1 MNIVE
6 ELPKTILM
14 VVIFLLSTTVFAQE
28 LELFKSTI
36 FYHGDVDFELKAS
49 YSAGEIINT
58 NITIN
63 NLESF
68 PIFDGY
74 LVIQIIEGCKEPVY
88 PTSKAECNVVHEE
101 KIEGID
107 LMPWSEKIVK
117 WSYKLPEDIKS
128 GDYKVSVYFKTKGT
142 PIVGIPA
149 SFFEQVYKN
158 FTLTNGKDFP
168 KAKISWTKTHVAGG
182 YAQSGPGVLPGSE
195 VEGVVFL
202 KAIKEFKGNLN
213 VKICSYDDTAC
224 DSYLIEKSY
233 SVKLAEG
240 EEKPLI
246 ISFIAPSKPDAYAI
260 RFELV
265 DENGRLNSL
274 YRSRI
279 VVLGEGARILK
290 LAISKPYYKAG
301 ETGWIRVLATGPLM
315 YSPILP
321 SVSEVKNVKLNVYLT
336 HNGKEIFKD
345 FKVIPILRTDEL
357 TVNEFSFT
365 LHENVDKINVCAE
378 LSNDIIY
385 DKYCYTTTF
394 EMPTVEKQKIIP
406 SFYFNI
412 ILLSIIILIIVG
424 IFLYLWR
431 RRK

>member
-1 MNIVE
+1 MMEKVARTVLVLIS
-6 ELPKTILM
+6 
-14 VVIFLLSTTVFAQE
+14 LLSITAFAQE
-28 LELFKSTI
+28 LELFKSSM
-36 FYHGDVDFELKAS
+36 FYHGSLDFELKAS
-49 YSAGEIINT
+49 YSAGEVIST
-58 NITIN
+58 NITIT

-88 PTSKAECNVVHEE
+88 PTNKAECNVVHEE

-107 LMPWSEKIVK
+107 LLPASERVVNY
-117 WSYKLPEDIKS
+117 SYKLPDDIKS
-128 GDYKVSVYFKTKGT
+128 GDYRIDVYFKTKRT

-149 SFFEQVYKN
+149 SFVEQAYKT
-158 FTLTNGKDFP
+158 FKLINGKDFP

-182 YAQSGPGVLPGSE
+182 YAQSGAGVLAGSE

-202 KAIKEFKGNLN
+202 KAIKEFSGNLN

-233 SVKLAEG
+233 PVKLAES

-246 ISFIAPSKPDAYAI
+246 ISFVAPSKPDAYAI

-279 VVLGEGARILK
+279 VVLGEGGRILK

-301 ETGWIRVLATGPLM
+301 EIGWIRVLATGPLM

-321 SVSEVKNVKLNVYLT
+321 SISEIKNVKLNVYLT
-336 HNGKEIFKD
+336 YQGKEIFRD
-345 FKVIPILRTDEL
+345 SKVISALHTDEL
-357 TVNEFSFT
+357 IASEFTFT
-365 LHENVDKINVCAE
+365 SPKDMDKINVCAE
-378 LSNDIIY
+378 LSNGIVY
-385 DKYCYTTTF
+385 DKYCYATTF
-394 EMPTVEKQKIIP
+394 EMPITKKPKIIP
-406 SFYFNI
+406 TLY
-412 ILLSIIILIIVG
+412 LTLSIIILIMVG
-424 IFLYLWR
+424 VFLYLWR
-431 RRK
+431 KKRI